1 MHDRDDPYVILGIS
15 PSSDAKVIND
25 AYRKLALQCHPDT
38 VNKNTNTTNTTDN
51 NNANK
56 TFDRITQAREKALRR
71 ATGGKGGGYASS
83 NSWREATRHSDFK
96 GGGGGENFYQK
107 YDHLYERRRHPMHV
121 GRQYGGGVLLL
132 WSLSLVTFGS
142 FLWQILRA
150 EHKVGPA
157 TEKRREKR
165 RKEEFANREKA
176 REIGRM
182 ERGSTSGKS
191 ARKKKEKVVPEM
203 MTMMG
208 NSRHVARLDDG
219 GLLFVEDEE
228 DGEEKFNRKGYYET
242 TTKFKRV
249 KPFVS
254 KHAERT
260 KANALAQKNLSEE
273 DIEKALIQ
281 MRTMEREIE
290 CCAKCGWPLPYQ
302 STMSCPACGA
312 RTIQKRDVV
321 RVVINKKQQPENGT
335 TEEQQSSSR
344 AAEVKE
350 TSSDDD
356 LPNTSTHSETT
367 HSKNREAAAGR
378 ASSPAS

>member
-1 MHDRDDPYVILGIS
+1 
-15 PSSDAKVIND
+15 
-25 AYRKLALQCHPDT
+25 
-38 VNKNTNTTNTTDN
+38 
-51 NNANK
+51 
-56 TFDRITQAREKALRR
+56 
-71 ATGGKGGGYASS
+71 
-83 NSWREATRHSDFK
+83 
-96 GGGGGENFYQK
+96 
-107 YDHLYERRRHPMHV
+107 MHV

-142 FLWQILRA
+142 FLWEISRA

-165 RKEEFANREKA
+165 RKEEFAKREKA

-242 TTKFKRV
+242 TTTRNGSAGAKFKRV

-260 KANALAQKNLSEE
+260 KQNALAQKNLSAEE
-273 DIEKALIQ
+273 IEKALEQ

-321 RVVINKKQQPENGT
+321 RVVINKKQQLVENNN
-335 TEEQQSSSR
+335 S
-344 AAEVKE
+344 E
-350 TSSDDD
+350 TSDE
-356 LPNTSTHSETT
+356 NV
-367 HSKNREAAAGR
+367 AAAAR
-378 ASSPAS
+378 VSPASYS